1 MVPITLDDYFKEL
14 HGKNIKTIEEFK
26 TYLSAGE
33 YYYGLM
39 KATGIWVPVE
49 LMRSELKKWHEDY
62 GYGKEM
68 IRHILI
74 EQKKRKTRLTL
85 AGAETVLKEAHN
97 LGIKSI
103 EEYNRHL
110 ASKPGYGK
118 KESGAG
124 PVKKGNFGKFAQR
137 DKSSLGKLVKS
148 ARKADRKGEES

>member
-1 MVPITLDDYFKEL
+1 
-14 HGKNIKTIEEFK
+14 
-26 TYLSAGE
+26 
-33 YYYGLM
+33 
-39 KATGIWVPVE
+39 
-49 LMRSELKKWHEDY
+49 
-62 GYGKEM
+62 M